1 MTDTITRNGELAVPV
16 PSGLHFLP
24 HQREGITFAVN
35 RLRTHRG
42 AMFGDVMGL
51 GKTIEAI
58 GTANVLGPR
67 RILVVCP
74 ASMLFTWWREIR
86 TWQTL
91 GLRVFLI
98 QAGRDVAD
106 NHRLLEAG
114 VDGWFIIN
122 YDILRN
128 YPEAK
133 SDRPWDLVILDESH
147 KLKNPGASRTQHV
160 FGSDT
165 IAPIAAQKALLLTGT
180 PMANYVHDLYTQ
192 LNYLDPG
199 TWPSFKQFVDA
210 YYAPGYKIIDPSQV
224 VGEERNLERLRRQLA
239 SVMIRRSKSVLNL
252 PPKEREIVT
261 VAVDDDGFWP
271 WLGNQS
277 RSLNRLQR
285 QLMNL
290 LDGATTI
297 EIRLGIQ
304 DLQAKIHGIISNVR
318 YQVGM
323 AKLPAVIRY
332 LRGCTGKTLVF
343 AYHHDV
349 IESLM
354 EALADRGMSGF
365 TGASTLRDRDRAANR
380 FQKEPNRQFFVGNIE
395 AAGQGITLTAARHV
409 VFAEPDWRG
418 TYLEQAEDRAHR
430 IGQTEPVQVTYL
442 LLDQNAWSTDSWMDT
457 KVKDKQVVIDAVLG
471 SLDDVSENLWPIQ
484 QRSATGR
491 FLALKKTSRGVR

>member
-1 MTDTITRNGELAVPV
+1 MTGTITGSAEVALPV
-16 PSGLHFLP
+16 PPGLHLHP
-24 HQREGITFAVN
+24 HQRDGIAFAVN

-42 AMFGDVMGL
+42 AMFGDVMGV

-58 GTANVLGPR
+58 GTANVLGRR
-67 RILVVCP
+67 RILVACP
-74 ASMLFTWWREIR
+74 ASMLLTWWREIR

-98 QAGRDVAD
+98 QAGRDTD
-106 NHRLLEAG
+106 INHRLMGLG

-128 YPEAK
+128 YPEIQ
-133 SDRPWDLVILDESH
+133 SGQPWDLLIIDESH
-147 KLKNPGASRTQHV
+147 KLKNPVASRTQHV

-165 IAPIAAQKALLLTGT
+165 IAPIPAEKALLLTGT
-180 PMANYVHDLYTQ
+180 PMVNYVHDLYTQ

-199 TWPSFKQFVDA
+199 TWPSFEQFVEA
-210 YYAPGYKIIDPSQV
+210 HYAPGYKIVGPSQI
-224 VGEERNLERLRRQLA
+224 VGEERNLERLRLQLA

-261 VAVDDDGFWP
+261 VDVDDGEFWP
-271 WLGNQS
+271 SLRDQG

-290 LDGATTI
+290 LDGPTTR
-297 EIRLGIQ
+297 EMRSAIQ
-304 DLQAKIHGIISNVR
+304 DLQEKIRGIISNVR
-318 YQVGM
+318 HQVGT

-332 LRGCTGKTLVF
+332 LRGCIGKTLVF
-343 AYHHDV
+343 AHHHDV

-354 EALADRGMSGF
+354 EALADRGVSGF
-365 TGASTLRDRDRAANR
+365 TGASTLMDRDRAAQR
-380 FQKEPNRQFFVGNIE
+380 FQGDLNRQFFVGNIE
-395 AAGQGITLTAARHV
+395 AAGQGITLTAACHV

-430 IGQTEPVQVTYL
+430 IGQTQPVLVTYL
-442 LLDQNAWSTDSWMDT
+442 MLDQSAWSTDSWMDT
-457 KVKDKQVVIDAVLG
+457 KAKAKQAVIDAVLG
-471 SLDDVSENLWPIQ
+471 SPGEKNSIREMVAGHE
-484 QRSATGR
+484 
-491 FLALKKTSRGVR
+491 